1 VSHIGFGHDVRDALQ
16 RRIDHLATEGLAR
29 RDGQRVIFARQL
41 IDTLRQRNL
50 EAAAADIAIKSGL
63 EYRPRKSGE
72 SVAGIYRERL
82 SLPSGRFALI
92 EDGLGFS
99 LVPWKPSLE
108 HHLGQHV
115 SGLVQPETV
124 DWSFGRKRS
133 LGIS

>member
-1 VSHIGFGHDVRDALQ
+1 MANGSCSPP
-16 RRIDHLATEGLAR
+16 E
-29 RDGQRVIFARQL
+29 L

-63 EYRPRKSGE
+63 EYRPLKSGE

-108 HHLGQHV
+108 RRLGQHV

-133 LGIS
+133 LGVS

>member
-1 VSHIGFGHDVRDALQ
+1 MANGSCSPP
-16 RRIDHLATEGLAR
+16 E
-29 RDGQRVIFARQL
+29 L

-63 EYRPRKSGE
+63 EYRPLKLGE

-108 HHLGQHV
+108 RHLGQHACLHKILLYRATNTRLLPAGPHRV
-115 SGLVQPETV
+115 HQSRLSHYFRRDANGAAVVLLGLVA
-124 DWSFGRKRS
+124 
-133 LGIS
+133 

>member
-1 VSHIGFGHDVRDALQ
+1 MGPFLSW
-16 RRIDHLATEGLAR
+16 
-29 RDGQRVIFARQL
+29 
-41 IDTLRQRNL
+41 
-50 EAAAADIAIKSGL
+50 S
-63 EYRPRKSGE
+63 RPRSRRRRQAGDRQSAHRAAQSPHFALLNSTRRVVLKLGE

-99 LVPWKPSLE
+99 LVPRKPSLE
-108 HHLGQHV
+108 RRLGEHV

-133 LGIS
+133 LGVS